1 MLFGYCGVYSGC
13 FLFKLS
19 MDDVC
24 WRLAFAW
31 GCCRGGV
38 AVRVQCGCAT
48 VDCLV
53 GIVVYFVVV

>member
-24 WRLAFAW
+24 WCLAFAW
-31 GCCRGGV
+31 GCCRVVWLLGFNAGARLLIV
-38 AVRVQCGCAT
+38 W
-48 VDCLV
+48 LV
-53 GIVVYFVVV
+53 L